1 MVLLSAVALSLLWG
15 LVFSVPVPDDDIST
29 IPLLVAPILP
39 AVLPDTQDSSALD
52 TAAPLLLGPALPSP
66 STTPEDPDPLYLYPS
81 QSTASVSLVLT
92 TTTEVVT
99 DTQII
104 TEPTTVTVS
113 VPVSAAPSTVTDV
126 TTVFVPTSARPA
138 SASSSS
144 TATAPPGAKAQWV
157 APPQMTDL
165 AAFNISAF
173 PDGQQNLRLVTGIP
187 ASASA
192 SATPPSGLLP
202 LPFLA
207 PSSSPSADYLPWDNA
222 STALQ
227 LLYPAHSANPAA
239 HPIGGAEF
247 YAAPLAIAQAQVVTL
262 CYSVFFPTDF
272 DWVKAGKLPGLYGGR
287 PACSG
292 GDAALDCFSTR
303 LMWRQNGEGELYL
316 YAAKDKQTRALC
328 ADPRSTCDAAYG
340 FSIGRGAFEW
350 CLGRWTTVCQ
360 VVQLNTP
367 GMQDG
372 IFELYVD
379 GDLKIRRDDIY
390 YRGVPPGSSSASK
403 TKSTSAS
410 PSPSSASDS
419 DGGDDDGDDGGLIP
433 GLLNTLL
440 DRRRTTRVQEIRRD
454 TRPLLLSVPTP
465 APPPPPTQEKDEE
478 TENDAT
484 GVVALPDAH
493 EWAFQLAPATDAPT
507 PTDTSGT
514 TTVTA
519 TTTVFVYPTL
529 IPGSEQAGAALHTA
543 LVGFIGIFFSTFF
556 GGHGASYQT
565 PRDQF
570 VYFKDFGLVFN
581 Q

>member
-1 MVLLSAVALSLLWG
+1 MTLMVLLSAVALSLLWG

-29 IPLLVAPILP
+29 TPLLVAPIPL
-39 AVLPDTQDSSALD
+39 AVLPATQDSPVLD

-66 STTPEDPDPLYLYPS
+66 STTSDDPDPLYLSPS
-81 QSTASVSLVLT
+81 QSTAPVSLVLT
-92 TTTEVVT
+92 TATEVVT

-104 TEPTTVTVS
+104 TEPTTVIVS
-113 VPVSAAPSTVTDV
+113 VPVFAAPSTVTDV
-126 TTVFVPTSARPA
+126 TTVFVPTSARPPP
-138 SASSSS
+138 SSSSS
-144 TATAPPGAKAQWV
+144 TATAPPGAKAQWA

-192 SATPPSGLLP
+192 TAPSGLLP

-207 PSSSPSADYLPWDNA
+207 PSSSPSAAYLPWDNA

-239 HPIGGAEF
+239 RPIGGAEF
-247 YAAPLAIAQAQVVTL
+247 YAAPLAIAQAQAVTL
-262 CYSVFFPTDF
+262 CYSVFFPADF

-287 PACSG
+287 AACSG

-303 LMWRQNGEGELYL
+303 LMWRQGGEGELYL

-340 FSIGRGAFEW
+340 FSIGRGAFLW
-350 CLGRWTTVCQ
+350 RAGGWTTVCQ

-367 GMQDG
+367 GVQDG
-372 IFELYVD
+372 RFALYVD
-379 GDLKIRRDDIY
+379 GKLVIERDDIY

-403 TKSTSAS
+403 TKSTSTS
-410 PSPSSASDS
+410 TSTSSASD
-419 DGGDDDGDDGGLIP
+419 GDAGDGDEDGGGLIP

-440 DRRRTTRVQEIRRD
+440 DRRRTTRVQEIPRD

-465 APPPPPTQEKDEE
+465 APPPRPTQEQDEE
-478 TENDAT
+478 KEEDAT
-484 GVVALPDAH
+484 GVVVLTDAH
-493 EWAFQLAPATDAPT
+493 EWAVQLAPATDAPT
-507 PTDTSGT
+507 PTDTPGT

-529 IPGSEQAGAALHTA
+529 IPGSEQAGAA